1 MPRLSC
7 WFIRA
12 ALIYLI
18 AGFSLGALLLVQK
31 ASPIHPALWRLL
43 PAHVEF
49 LLFGWVA
56 QLTMGVAYWILPRFR
71 PAPVRGKQGLAWLAF
86 GLLNTGVMLAAMAP
100 VITAPPLVTLLGR
113 SAEAG
118 AALAF
123 ALHAWPRVKSTE
135 VTLRRTT

>member
-1 MPRLSC
+1 MPRLTC

-18 AGFSLGALLLVQK
+18 AGFLLGALLLAQK
-31 ASPIHPALWRLL
+31 AWPIHPALWRLL

-49 LLFGWVA
+49 LVFGWVA

-71 PAPVRGKQGLAWLAF
+71 PGPVRGKQGLAWLAF
-86 GLLNTGVMLAAMAP
+86 GLLNAGVMLAGVAP
-100 VITAPPLVTLLGR
+100 VITAPALVTLLGR

-118 AALAF
+118 AVLAF
-123 ALHAWPRVKSTE
+123 ALHAWPRVKPTE
-135 VTLRRTT
+135 VTPRP